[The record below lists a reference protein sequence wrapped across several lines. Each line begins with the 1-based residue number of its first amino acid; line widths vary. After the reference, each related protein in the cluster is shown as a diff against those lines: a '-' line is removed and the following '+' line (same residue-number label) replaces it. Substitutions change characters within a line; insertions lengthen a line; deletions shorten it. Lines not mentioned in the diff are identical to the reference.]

1 MKETKIVVNNKV
13 GLHARPAAV
22 FVQTASKFK
31 SEVKVSCLDKEAGS
45 IRMANAKS
53 ILSILTLGVFQ
64 GTEITI
70 QAAGEDEEAAAQ
82 ALVELVQTNF
92 GEPE

>member
-1 MKETKIVVNNKV
+1 MKEIKIIVNNKV

-22 FVQTASKFK
+22 FVQAASKFK
-31 SEVKVSCLDKEAGS
+31 SDTKVSCLDKETGNP
-45 IRMANAKS
+45 RVANAKS

-70 QAAGEDEEAAAQ
+70 QSTGEDEEAAA
-82 ALVELVQTNF
+82 LVLVDLVKSNF
-92 GEPE
+92 GETE